1 MEEKKE
7 LVAETVKA
15 VKGKKWTKRL
25 LIGGGILV
33 VGLVG
38 ALIFG
43 SKKDNSAPE
52 IVDEVPANETEENSN
67 VIEFNQ
73 NNE

>member
-38 ALIFG
+38 ALILG